1 MHWPRSTGAAG
12 REAPPRSRFCPE
24 ASEGR
29 SPPPTPCSGA
39 SRLQTVRRYVSVADA
54 PHQPVCGA
62 LLGQPQEMNVLLQLA
77 CKTQFTAGHP

>member
-12 REAPPRSRFCPE
+12 REARPGADSAPKPQKEGGPPS
-24 ASEGR
+24 
-29 SPPPTPCSGA
+29 TPCSGA
-39 SRLQTVRRYVSVADA
+39 SRLQTVRRYISVVEA

-62 LLGQPQEMNVLLQLA
+62 LLGQPQETNVLLQLA